1 MKLSE
6 QEGLR
11 VVQMMLAMRPDWTRN
26 KPGRM
31 LREVNEAGGLPLAE
45 DFGHVVRAL
54 AAYAT
59 ETGPDGRHA
68 KRTPNLFPADGRH
81 WSSTATVPAPLPRG
95 PACED
100 HREEQAAN
108 CRCCQADVKVGQR
121 PATHIG
127 KHYQPESETTA

>member
-11 VVQMMLAMRPDWTRN
+11 VVQMMLAMRPDWIRN
-26 KPGRM
+26 KPGLM

-59 ETGPDGRHA
+59 AKGPDGRHA
-68 KRTPNLFPADGRH
+68 KKIPDFFFEDGRH
-81 WSSTATVPAPLPRG
+81 WSSTAAGPVAAPRG

-100 HREEQAAN
+100 HPEEQATN